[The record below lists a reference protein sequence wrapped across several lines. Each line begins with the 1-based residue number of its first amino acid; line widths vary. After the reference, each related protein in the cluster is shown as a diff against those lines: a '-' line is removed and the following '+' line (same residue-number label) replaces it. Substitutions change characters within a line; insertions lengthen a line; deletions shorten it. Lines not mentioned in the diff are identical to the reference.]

1 MASFINRVERF
12 EADVAML
19 CFEFGVSGAGAA
31 VVNQSVG
38 GEGAC
43 AANGYRYASRL
54 GPRPP

>member
-1 MASFINRVERF
+1 
-12 EADVAML
+12 ML